1 MKHSIYIFLLVYA
14 AIISGCATHTSFTFE
29 EKEEYQSVVK
39 GNEVDPAKILIST
52 GDIEDKIY
60 TLLGRL
66 KVSVNKTTVF
76 HSDPTIEQV
85 NMKLKDE
92 ASKIG
97 ADAVINVI
105 YDGPKIT
112 LISWGTLDGECDAV
126 KYED

>member
-1 MKHSIYIFLLVYA
+1 MKCSIYIFLLVCA
-14 AIISGCATHTSFTFE
+14 AMISGCATYSSSTFE
-29 EKEEYQSVVK
+29 ENEKHQSVVK
-39 GNEVDPAKILIST
+39 GTEVDPAKILIST
-52 GDIEDKIY
+52 GDIADKIY

-66 KVSVNKTTVF
+66 KVSVSKTTLL

-112 LISWGTLDGECDAV
+112 LISWGTLDGEGDAV

>member
-112 LISWGTLDGECDAV
+112 LISWGTLDGEGDAV

>member
-112 LISWGTLDGECDAV
+112 LRSWGTLDGEGDAV